1 METPNLLKLR
11 AKDNLDQV
19 ELCII
24 YWGDEVSASDDNLEE
39 AEQAA
44 TDYLALR
51 ARVEALKQMV
61 EKLQFCDF
69 DRCPICSGGKELKY
83 FKHKDGCEL
92 EAVLKGKQ

>member
-44 TDYLALR
+44 PTTSLFAPVWR
-51 ARVEALKQMV
+51 
-61 EKLQFCDF
+61 
-69 DRCPICSGGKELKY
+69 
-83 FKHKDGCEL
+83 H
-92 EAVLKGKQ
+92 